1 MQSVHTLLLFILFS
15 HCTLMTKL
23 RYIFYCKTQFH
34 AVYFNPPSLQTCKEY
49 KKWTDYQVAIVT
61 RSTVPPAPSIHLN
74 TTRSIYYDTK
84 YTHQVANNS
93 SVYFLTFHY
102 NPISFSYAHFRS
114 STLQYVQSQSSKNAH
129 VYFSNISCHPL
140 IIQSRPGSSR
150 IFNQSILQDPQ

>member
-1 MQSVHTLLLFILFS
+1 MQFISTLLL
-15 HCTLMTKL
+15 
-23 RYIFYCKTQFH
+23 CKH
-34 AVYFNPPSLQTCKEY
+34 ARS
-49 KKWTDYQVAIVT
+49 T
-61 RSTVPPAPSIHLN
+61 RSGLTIKWPTVPPAPSIHLN

-84 YTHQVANNS
+84 YTHQVANNA

>member
-1 MQSVHTLLLFILFS
+1 MQLI
-15 HCTLMTKL
+15 
-23 RYIFYCKTQFH
+23 Q
-34 AVYFNPPSLQTCKEY
+34 PPSLQTCKDY
-49 KKWTDYQVAIVT
+49 KKWTDYEVAIVT
-61 RSTVPPAPSIHLN
+61 RSAVPPAPSIHLN
-74 TTRSIYYDTK
+74 ATRSIYYDTK

-102 NPISFSYAHFRS
+102 NPISFSYAPFRS

-150 IFNQSILQDPQ
+150 ILNQSILQDPQ